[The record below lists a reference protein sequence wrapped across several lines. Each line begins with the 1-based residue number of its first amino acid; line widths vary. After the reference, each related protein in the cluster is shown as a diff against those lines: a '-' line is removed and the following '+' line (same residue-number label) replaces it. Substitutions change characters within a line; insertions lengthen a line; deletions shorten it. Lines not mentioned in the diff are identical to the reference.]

1 MVFHMSVSRKSR
13 REFLRASAAAIAAT
27 PLAPYLCPAAD
38 PIKPTRSPN
47 DRLRM
52 GAIGLRY
59 QGSVDVLKA
68 LPHADLVAVCDV
80 DRNVADQAKAS
91 FGSEA
96 VIFEDYRKLLDRKDI
111 DVVVIATPDHW
122 HTAMLADAVRAGKD
136 VYCEK
141 PLTLTIDEG
150 KFLTKVVADSKRV
163 VQVGTWQRSDVNFRL
178 AAELVRAGRL
188 GKIKKVTAVA
198 GKNPKGGPFKATTV
212 PPSLNWNLWQGQ
224 TPDVPYIPERCH
236 YTFRWWTEYSGG
248 KITDWGA
255 HHLDIVQWALG
266 MQHSGPVAVEGKA
279 KYPTVPNGYNVA
291 TECEAKFTYADGTEL
306 FVQETGPIG
315 ITFEGDKGSL
325 FVERGKLTGSAV
337 DALKDAPLPQDKFTL
352 YAHDDPAAKPQ
363 TGKLGSL
370 VGHMA
375 NFFACVRS
383 RQTATISD
391 VASQHRSV
399 TVCHLANIAMRLGR
413 PLKWDPKQE
422 VFVGDAEADGHL
434 RRPQR
439 KGFEIA

>member
-1 MVFHMSVSRKSR
+1 M
-13 REFLRASAAAIAAT
+13 
-27 PLAPYLCPAAD
+27 
-38 PIKPTRSPN
+38 
-47 DRLRM
+47 
-52 GAIGLRY
+52 
-59 QGSVDVLKA
+59 LKA

-96 VIFEDYRKLLDRKDI
+96 VIFEDYRKMLDRKDI
-111 DVVVIATPDHW
+111 DVVIIATPDHW

-198 GKNPKGGPFKATTV
+198 GKNPKGGPFKTAPI

-224 TPDVPYIPERCH
+224 APDVPYVPERCH

-266 MQHSGPVAVEGKA
+266 AQHSGPVAVEGKA
-279 KYPTVPNGYNVA
+279 KYPTDPNGYNVA

-306 FVQETGPIG
+306 YVLETGPIG
-315 ITFEGDKGSL
+315 ITFEGEKGSL
-325 FVERGKLTGSAV
+325 FVERGKLAGSAV
-337 DALKDAPLPQDKFTL
+337 DALKDAPLPREKFTL
-352 YAHDDPAAKPQ
+352 YAHDDPAATPQ

-370 VGHMA
+370 VSHMA
-375 NFFACVRS
+375 NFFSCVKS

-399 TVCHLANIAMRLGR
+399 SVCHLANIAMRLGR
-413 PLKWDPKQE
+413 PLKWDPKE
-422 VFVGDAEADGHL
+422 EAFVGDLEANGLL

>member
-1 MVFHMSVSRKSR
+1 MSLSRRSR
-13 REFLRASAAAIAAT
+13 REFLKASTAAVATT

-38 PIKPTRSPN
+38 AVRPAKSPN
-47 DRLRM
+47 SRLRM

-96 VIFEDYRKLLDRKDI
+96 VIFEDYRKMLDRKDI
-111 DVVVIATPDHW
+111 DVVIIATPDHW

-198 GKNPKGGPFKATTV
+198 GKNPKGGPFKTAPI

-224 TPDVPYIPERCH
+224 APDVPYVPERCH

-266 MQHSGPVAVEGKA
+266 AQHSGPVAVEGKA
-279 KYPTVPNGYNVA
+279 KYPTDPNGYNVA

-306 FVQETGPIG
+306 YVLETGPIG
-315 ITFEGDKGSL
+315 ITFEGEKGSL
-325 FVERGKLTGSAV
+325 FVERGKLAGSAV
-337 DALKDAPLPQDKFTL
+337 DALKDAPLPREKFTL
-352 YAHDDPAAKPQ
+352 YAHDDPAAMPQ

-370 VGHMA
+370 VSHMA
-375 NFFACVRS
+375 NFFSCVKS

-399 TVCHLANIAMRLGR
+399 SVCHLANIAMRLGR
-413 PLKWDPKQE
+413 PLKWDPKE
-422 VFVGDAEADGHL
+422 EAFVGDLEANGLL